1 MIDTELMLNYI
12 VKGKHSVASLT
23 EKLGLSELN
32 FIKRVGNIDDFT
44 VNEILDLCHI
54 LKVRSEDSV
63 ELFFSGEPLPLLP
76 ERQTFQNHGS

>member
-12 VKGKHSVASLT
+12 VKGKHSVASLA

-54 LKVRSEDSV
+54 LKIENEDCV
-63 ELFFSGEPLPLLP
+63 QLFFKENVPVT
-76 ERQTFQNHGS
+76 Q